1 MASKKRPFSE
11 EEDTTAAKKRAL
23 TGPNGSPLV
32 NGAVADSQEEP
43 TEADNLEVTHL
54 YQTHNPLTK
63 VKLSAV
69 S

>member
-23 TGPNGSPLV
+23 TGPNGGPLV

-43 TEADNLEVTHL
+43 TEADNLEVIHL
-54 YQTHNPLTK
+54 LQNSQSSHK
-63 VKLSAV
+63 G
-69 S
+69 